1 MSDLNNWLN
10 FGLRSASPTY
20 NSIMNVTTVLT
31 FAAAGTFAYFM
42 FIAPFPGMGSS
53 GSYVDDTVKP
63 RPNINS

>member
-20 NSIMNVTTVLT
+20 NSIMNVTTLLT

-42 FIAPFPGMGSS
+42 LTSGAPGMASS